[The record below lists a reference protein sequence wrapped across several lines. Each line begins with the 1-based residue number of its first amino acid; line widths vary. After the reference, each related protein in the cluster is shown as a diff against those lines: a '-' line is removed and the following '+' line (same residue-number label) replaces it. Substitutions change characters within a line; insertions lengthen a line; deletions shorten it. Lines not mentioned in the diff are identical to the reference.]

1 MLRQFLFN
9 CRALRPA
16 TQLARRRAGL
26 LPLLVGAAVLLTS
39 CVGMGA
45 GEKPELSVPGVSF
58 NINGQGSQPEQVGT
72 GVQLLVLFT
81 VLSVAPAVLLLMTA
95 FTRIVIVLSLART
108 ALGTQQLPPN
118 QVVTGL
124 GMLLTFFVMAPVFND
139 INENALQ
146 PYLAGKLAQPE
157 AITRGLDPL
166 RGFMFK
172 QTRPADIA
180 LFMQLAKTTQ
190 PATLEDIPLSS
201 LLPAFVISEL
211 KTAFQM
217 GFLIFIPFLV
227 IDLVVTSTLL
237 SLGMMFL
244 PPMLVSLPLKLLLFV
259 MADGWNLLVES
270 LVKSF

>member
-9 CRALRPA
+9 LRALRASSGKLWPR
-16 TQLARRRAGL
+16 ARQ
-26 LPLLVGAAVLLTS
+26 LPLLLGAAVLLCS

-58 NINGQGSQPEQVGT
+58 NIAGQGSQPEQVGT

-146 PYLAGKLAQPE
+146 PYLAGKLAQPV
-157 AITRGLDPL
+157 AITRGLEPL

-259 MADGWNLLVES
+259 MADGWSLLVES

>member
-16 TQLARRRAGL
+16 TQLPWRRAGL

>member
-9 CRALRPA
+9 CRGLRPA
-16 TQLARRRAGL
+16 TVPLLRRARL
-26 LPLLVGAAVLLTS
+26 LPVLLGSAVLLCS

-58 NINGQGSQPEQVGT
+58 NISGQGSQPEQVGT

-146 PYLAGKLAQPE
+146 PYLAGRLAQPA
-157 AITRGLDPL
+157 AITRGLEPL

-190 PATLEDIPLSS
+190 PSTLEDIPLSS
-201 LLPAFVISEL
+201 LLPAFVVSEL

>member
-9 CRALRPA
+9 CRRLRPA
-16 TQLARRRAGL
+16 TQLPWRRAGL
-26 LPLLVGAAVLLTS
+26 LPVLLGSAVLLCS

-45 GEKPELSVPGVSF
+45 GEKPELNVPGVSF
-58 NINGQGSQPEQVGT
+58 NIIGQGSQPEQVGT

-146 PYLAGKLAQPE
+146 PYLSGRLAQPE
-157 AITRGLDPL
+157 AITRGLEPL

-190 PATLEDIPLSS
+190 PSTLEDIPLSS

>member
-9 CRALRPA
+9 LRALRASRGKLWPR
-16 TQLARRRAGL
+16 ARQ
-26 LPLLVGAAVLLTS
+26 LPLLLGAAVLLCS

-58 NINGQGSQPEQVGT
+58 NIAGQGSQPEQVGT

-118 QVVTGL
+118 QVITGL
-124 GMLLTFFVMAPVFND
+124 GMLLTFYVMAPVFND

-146 PYLAGKLAQPE
+146 PYLAGKLAQPV
-157 AITRGLDPL
+157 AITRGLEPL

-190 PATLEDIPLSS
+190 PDTLEDIPLSS

-217 GFLIFIPFLV
+217 GFLILIPFLV

-259 MADGWNLLVES
+259 MADGWSLLVES

>member
-9 CRALRPA
+9 LRALRASPGK
-16 TQLARRRAGL
+16 LLPRARQ
-26 LPLLVGAAVLLTS
+26 LPLLLGAAVLLCS

-58 NINGQGSQPEQVGT
+58 NIAGQGSQPEQVGT

-118 QVVTGL
+118 QVITGL
-124 GMLLTFFVMAPVFND
+124 GMLLTFYVMAPVFND

-146 PYLAGKLAQPE
+146 PYLAGKLAQPV
-157 AITRGLDPL
+157 AITRGLEPL

-190 PATLEDIPLSS
+190 PDTLEDIPLSS

-259 MADGWNLLVES
+259 MADGWSLLVES

>member
-9 CRALRPA
+9 LRALRASSGKLWPR
-16 TQLARRRAGL
+16 ARQ
-26 LPLLVGAAVLLTS
+26 LPLLLGAAVLLCS

-58 NINGQGSQPEQVGT
+58 NIAGQGSQPEQVGT

-118 QVVTGL
+118 QVITGL
-124 GMLLTFFVMAPVFND
+124 GMLLTFYVMAPVFND

-146 PYLAGKLAQPE
+146 PYLAGKLAQPV
-157 AITRGLDPL
+157 AITRGLEPL

-190 PATLEDIPLSS
+190 PDTLEDIPLSS

-259 MADGWNLLVES
+259 MADGWSLLVES

>member
-9 CRALRPA
+9 LRALRLSSGKLWPR
-16 TQLARRRAGL
+16 ARQ
-26 LPLLVGAAVLLTS
+26 LPLLLGAAVLLCS

-58 NINGQGSQPEQVGT
+58 NIAGQGSQPEQVGT

-108 ALGTQQLPPN
+108 ALGPQQLPPN
-118 QVVTGL
+118 QVITGL
-124 GMLLTFFVMAPVFND
+124 GMLLTFYVMAPVFND

-146 PYLAGKLAQPE
+146 PYLAGKLAQPV
-157 AITRGLDPL
+157 AITRGLEPL

-190 PATLEDIPLSS
+190 PDTLEDIPLSS

-259 MADGWNLLVES
+259 MADGWSLLVES

>member
-9 CRALRPA
+9 LRALRVSPRTLWPRA
-16 TQLARRRAGL
+16 RQLL
-26 LPLLVGAAVLLTS
+26 LLLGAAVLLSS

-58 NINGQGSQPEQVGT
+58 NIAGQGSQPEQVGT

-118 QVVTGL
+118 QVITGL
-124 GMLLTFFVMAPVFND
+124 GMLLTFYVMAPVFND

-146 PYLAGKLAQPE
+146 PYLAGKLAQPV
-157 AITRGLDPL
+157 AITRGLEPL

-190 PATLEDIPLSS
+190 PDTLEDIPLSS

-259 MADGWNLLVES
+259 MADGWSLLVES